1 MLQSLVIRWWNTWIV
16 GKLLDPV
23 QLKLKAIRVQQLKT
37 LLITQDQL
45 PEKKAKMVIHSGTN
59 DVYK

>member
-1 MLQSLVIRWWNTWIV
+1 MLQSLVIRWWNT
-16 GKLLDPV
+16 V